1 MTRFTHVTASAL
13 VAITM
18 VVGCKSHKTDR
29 ATTESS
35 SSASMDRKNEQKP
48 MAVALIRPAGAAA
61 TQPSMPKVTG
71 TAKFIQNG
79 DSSVTMILDLKGLPP
94 NSTHGIHIHEKGDL
108 TAPDLTSAGPH
119 YDPAMTKQHGGPD
132 SQKHHAGDAGNLK
145 ADESGNAHLELTLQ
159 GVSVSGDNSLIG
171 RSVIVHAGEDDL
183 HSNPAGNSGA
193 RIAGGVI
200 EKPMAGDIAHF
211 AL

>member
-13 VAITM
+13 VAIAM
-18 VVGCKSHKTDR
+18 VVGCKSQKHDR
-29 ATTESS
+29 PTTESS
-35 SSASMDRKNEQKP
+35 SSASMDKTNEQKP
-48 MAVALIRPAGAAA
+48 MAVALIRPAGSAA

-71 TAKFIQNG
+71 TAKFTQNA
-79 DSSVTMILDLKGLPP
+79 DSSVTMVVDLKGLPP

-119 YDPAMTKQHGGPD
+119 YDPAMTKQHGGPASSD
-132 SQKHHAGDAGNLK
+132 KHHAGDAGNLK
-145 ADESGNAHLELTLQ
+145 ADDKGDAHLEVTLK
-159 GVSVSGDNSLIG
+159 GVSISGENSLIG

-200 EKPMAGDIAHF
+200 EKPMAGM
-211 AL
+211 

>member
-1 MTRFTHVTASAL
+1 MTRFTHIAASAL
-13 VAITM
+13 VAIA
-18 VVGCKSHKTDR
+18 VVAGCKSNKSDR
-29 ATTESS
+29 STTQSS
-35 SSASMDRKNEQKP
+35 SSMSMDKKNEQKP

-71 TAKFIQNG
+71 TAKFSQTG
-79 DSSVTMILDLKGLPP
+79 SSSVMMVVDLKGLPP

-132 SQKHHAGDAGNLK
+132 SPKHHGGDAGNLK
-145 ADESGNAHLELTLQ
+145 ADDKGDAHLELTLQ
-159 GVSVSGDNSLIG
+159 GVSLTGDKSIIG
-171 RSVIVHAGEDDL
+171 RSVIIHAGQDDL

-200 EKPMAGDIAHF
+200 EKPMSGM
-211 AL
+211 